1 MRTDGER
8 KPTRGARRTSRH
20 DPIRQ
25 EAAMT
30 LRTDPRSRPARTLWA
45 LILALLPWP
54 VMAFLL
60 SH

>member
-1 MRTDGER
+1 
-8 KPTRGARRTSRH
+8 
-20 DPIRQ
+20 
-25 EAAMT
+25 MT